1 MLSLWL
7 AHILW
12 KITVASLT
20 LREKI
25 AADLG
30 NCNTKIMIFL
40 EQLLLYST
48 YTSTQCM
55 QFY

>member
-1 MLSLWL
+1 MLSLCL

-12 KITVASLT
+12 KITVASLI

-30 NCNTKIMIFL
+30 NCTTKIMIFL